1 MTAGSNPLS
10 AGDGVGGVV
19 DTPLQVALCNYLEAE
34 EHELFA
40 EDSPFVKSMGILG
53 VASPMTR
60 EDVSAFV
67 RMADKDA
74 CAVTL
79 ARIARSFKRNAL
91 SARDVPPDE
100 TKAHQALLR
109 VLLVVSETY
118 VRLIETSAQQE
129 VTQAHHPVWTR
140 QRLLSCI
147 LAAARVGC
155 SLSFKQG
162 VAEPWNVVDADPP
175 SAELA
180 VAGEESHGR
189 IYGELLRAL
198 DQLDISP
205 LERSSSVSE
214 FNPVGRAY
222 FEGELPFI
230 VEDARAVL
238 GAEPVI
244 RVVADGAY
252 ANPKARLARQDYLR
266 PSSIPVF
273 YCPKDDPE
281 SAPEWVVNLL
291 GELNRAFSSVFPPP
305 PDEEVWQGVDKALGE
320 LQQVIEAKAD
330 SEQKTA
336 LLKNLHS
343 IRDDLQ
349 TASSPGGKLKK
360 VRGALSAIRHSG
372 EALERLDKTLETGE
386 KVAGRV
392 TSIISTIGTF
402 VGGLYLGV

>member
-1 MTAGSNPLS
+1 MTIGSSSLP
-10 AGDGVGGVV
+10 VGGSLAVPLG
-19 DTPLQVALCNYLEAE
+19 TPLQVALRNYLEAE
-34 EHELFA
+34 EGELFA
-40 EDSPFVKSMGILG
+40 ENSPFAKSMGILG
-53 VASPMTR
+53 VASPPTK
-60 EDVSAFV
+60 EGVLAWV
-67 RMADKDA
+67 QTTDKDV
-74 CAVTL
+74 CANYL
-79 ARIARSFKRNAL
+79 GRIARSFKRNAL

-100 TKAHQALLR
+100 TKAHQALLKT
-109 VLLVVSETY
+109 LLVVSETY
-118 VRLIETSAQQE
+118 VRLTEVHGQQQPNPYDP
-129 VTQAHHPVWTR
+129 VLTQ

-147 LAAARVGC
+147 LAAARLGC
-155 SLSFKQG
+155 ALSFKEG
-162 VAEPWNVVDADPP
+162 VPEPWNVVDADPP

-180 VAGEESHGR
+180 MAGEESHGR

-198 DQLDISP
+198 DLLDISP
-205 LERSSSVSE
+205 LVRSSSVSE

-252 ANPKARLARQDYLR
+252 ADPKARLALQDYLR
-266 PSSIPVF
+266 PASIPVF

-320 LQQVIEAKAD
+320 LQQLIEAKAD

-343 IRDDLQ
+343 IRSDLQ
-349 TASSPGGKLKK
+349 TASSPGSKLKK
-360 VRGALSAIRHSG
+360 VRGAFSAIRESG
-372 EALERLDKTLETGE
+372 EALERLDKSLETGE

-402 VGGLYLGV
+402 VGGIYLGF

>member
-1 MTAGSNPLS
+1 MISSSDAQSARGSVAAS
-10 AGDGVGGVV
+10 FE
-19 DTPLQVALCNYLEAE
+19 TPLQLELRKYLEAE
-34 EHELFA
+34 GHELFA
-40 EDSPFVKSMGILG
+40 ENSPFARSMGILG
-53 VASPMTR
+53 VASPLTR
-60 EDVSAFV
+60 EGVLAFV
-67 RMADKDA
+67 RTTDKDV
-74 CAVTL
+74 CANHL
-79 ARIARSFKRNAL
+79 GRIARSFKRNAL
-91 SARDVPPDE
+91 SARDIPPDE
-100 TKAHQALLR
+100 TKAHQALLKI
-109 VLLVVSETY
+109 LLVVSETY
-118 VRLIETSAQQE
+118 VRLTEVHGQQ
-129 VTQAHHPVWTR
+129 QPNPHDPVWTR

-205 LERSSSVSE
+205 LDRSSSASE

-238 GAEPVI
+238 GAAPVI
-244 RVVADGAY
+244 RVIADGAY
-252 ANPKARLARQDYLR
+252 ADPKARLALQDYLR

-281 SAPEWVVNLL
+281 TAPEWVVNLL

-320 LQQVIEAKAD
+320 LQQLIEAKAD

-336 LLKNLHS
+336 LLKNLRS
-343 IRDDLQ
+343 VRDDLQ

-360 VRGALSAIRHSG
+360 VRGAFGAIRQSG
-372 EALERLDKTLETGE
+372 EALERLDKAFDTGE